1 VLQFKDLAEAM
12 GRIRPFIAVSP
23 LVPSNH
29 LSERLQVNLFL
40 KLENLQVT
48 GSFKVRGAL
57 NKILLMS
64 KEERDRGVVTASAG
78 NHAQG
83 VAWAAGKLG
92 IEATVVMPR
101 HAPIAKVLATRGY
114 GAQVIREGDTYD
126 DCARRAM
133 ELAKARGA
141 TLIHAFDDPQVIAGQ
156 GTLGIEL
163 CQQMGAFDAI
173 LIPAGGG
180 GLIAGVSLAIK
191 TLRPNVR
198 VIGVQSEKAPAFA
211 ESWKKGER
219 VELPPGSTLCDGIA
233 VAKPGEIT
241 FQMAQGLVDEMF
253 LVKEEF
259 VEAAIVTFLERK
271 HLVVEGAGA
280 APLALFLQEEGLLRG
295 KKVVLLVSGGNLDL
309 QWLDRLIQR
318 GAMGLSRRMRLKALL
333 PDVPGSLAK
342 ATSLIASTGANIL
355 QVFHDRL
362 APGHQIQ
369 FSEVEFDLEIEGPE
383 HAEALKKLLEENGI
397 SLIQEVGAKPGPWRG
412 SPLERLK

>member
-1 VLQFKDLAEAM
+1 MLQFKDLVEARE
-12 GRIRPFIAVSP
+12 RIHPFIAVSP

-29 LSERLQVNLFL
+29 LSERLQVKFFL

-64 KEERDRGVVTASAG
+64 QEERRRGVVTASAG

-83 VAWAAGKLG
+83 VAWAAGKVGL
-92 IEATVVMPR
+92 EATVVMPR
-101 HAPIAKVLATRGY
+101 HAPITKVLATRGY
-114 GAQVIREGDTYD
+114 GAEVIRDGDTYD
-126 DCARRAM
+126 ECAHKAI
-133 ELAKARGA
+133 ELAQARGA
-141 TLIHAFDDPQVIAGQ
+141 TLIHAFDDAQVIAGQ

-163 CQQMGAFDAI
+163 CEQLGDFDAVV
-173 LIPAGGG
+173 IPAGGG
-180 GLIAGVSLAIK
+180 GLIAGVSLAVK
-191 TLRPNVR
+191 SLKPHVR
-198 VIGVQSEKAPAFA
+198 VIGVQSEKAPAFV
-211 ESWKKGER
+211 ESWKKGET
-219 VELPPGSTLCDGIA
+219 VELPTGSTLCDGIA

-241 FQMAQGLVDEMF
+241 LQMAKRFVDDMF

-280 APLALFLQEEGLLRG
+280 APLALFLQEEGLLKG

-362 APGHQIQ
+362 APGHEIQ

-383 HAEALKKLLEENGI
+383 HAVALKRLLEENGI
-397 SLIQEVGAKPGPWRG
+397 SLIHEVGGRAGPWRG